1 MINQSLTILETLV
14 PYIRLLVGLKTQN
27 FAAMNRT
34 RFSFLSIVFLSFLI
48 ISCSSQKQDFSVE
61 YEKTTLDNGL
71 EVIFH
76 QDDSDPVTAVA
87 LTFHVGSA
95 RELEGKTGFAHLF
108 EHLLFLES
116 ENLGKGGLDK
126 MSSRIG
132 GSGANGSTS
141 RDRTNYFQ
149 TVPNDALEKMIWAEA
164 DKLGYFI
171 NTVTEAVVAKEKQVV
186 KNEKRQGVD
195 NQPYG
200 HANYVIGKNM
210 YPENHPYNWQVI
222 GSLEDLQ
229 NASLADVKDFYNK
242 WYVPNNATLVIAGD
256 FDIEQAKEWVHKYF
270 DEIPR
275 GEEIAPLAD
284 QFASLNETKK
294 LYYEDNF
301 ARLPELRMVWPG
313 VDLYNNDA
321 YALEILTELLATGK
335 KAPLNK
341 VLIDEKELTSNVGLF
356 NNNSEISGEIYLLV
370 RAFPNTN
377 LNDVETAVYEGFE
390 RFEQEGFSE
399 ADLNRIKAG
408 IETQFYNGLSSV
420 LGKAFNLA
428 QYNIFANDP
437 GYINE
442 DIKKTLAVTREDV
455 LRVYEQYIKGKDFVA
470 TSFVPQGQVEL
481 ALDGSELA
489 QVAEE
494 AITTSGSD
502 ESFTLP
508 DETDFERTASSFDR
522 SVEPPYGNSP
532 TVTVPNVWEEE
543 LSNDLAVHG
552 IENKELPL
560 VQFELKIDGG
570 LLLDDPYKVGVANL
584 VAELMTRGTANKT
597 PEELEEAIDELGA
610 NININ
615 SGQQSISIT
624 GNTLSRNYAKT
635 MALVQEMLLEPRWD
649 ETEFELA
656 KQSTLSQIAG
666 QSANPNS
673 IATNTYNKLLYGKD
687 NILSNN
693 PIGTTESVESI
704 TVDDLK
710 AYYNENFSP
719 NLASFLV
726 VGSVTPKEVLNSLS
740 EIESGWASK
749 NIRLPKLNFPEAP
762 SESQVYF
769 YDVPDAKQSVIRF
782 GYLAMPETSEDYY
795 PATVMNYILGGGGFA
810 SRFTQELREGKGYTY
825 GIGSGF
831 SGSELP
837 GPFTISSG
845 VRTNVTYESAALV
858 KEILSKYPDTFTE
871 QDLETTKSFLLKSNA
886 RRFETLGAKLNMLE
900 NMSDYGWSAGY
911 VKDREQVVKDITI
924 DRISEL
930 AEQYANPNKMIYL
943 VVGDAKT
950 QLDRLEALGF
960 GKPILIS
967 QDFKE
972 GN

>member
-1 MINQSLTILETLV
+1 MKKITSSLFSLIVLLILFT
-14 PYIRLLVGLKTQN
+14 
-27 FAAMNRT
+27 A
-34 RFSFLSIVFLSFLI
+34 
-48 ISCSSQKQDFSVE
+48 CSGQKEQDFSVE
-61 YEKTTLDNGL
+61 YEKFTLDNGL

-76 QDDSDPVTAVA
+76 EDKSDPVTAVA

-171 NTVTEAVVAKEKQVV
+171 NTVTDEVVAKEKQVV

-200 HANYVIGKNM
+200 HANYVVGKNM
-210 YPENHPYNWQVI
+210 YPTEHPYNWQVI

-229 NASLADVKDFYNK
+229 NATLTDVKDFYNK

-256 FDIEQAKEWVHKYF
+256 FDFQQAKEWVEKYF
-270 DEIPR
+270 NEIPR
-275 GEEIAPLAD
+275 GEEISPLAD
-284 QFASLNETKK
+284 QPITLNETKK

-301 ARLPELRMVWPG
+301 ARLPELRMVWPA
-313 VDLYNNDA
+313 VDLYHKDA
-321 YALEILTELLATGK
+321 YALDILTELLATGK
-335 KAPLNK
+335 KTPLNK
-341 VLIDEKELTSNVGLF
+341 VLIDEKELTSNVFLF
-356 NNNSEISGEIYLLV
+356 SNNSEIAGEVQLIV
-370 RAFPNTN
+370 RAFPNTD
-377 LNDVETAVYEGFE
+377 LNDVQIAVGEAFTKFEKEGFTD
-390 RFEQEGFSE
+390 

-428 QYNIFANDP
+428 QYNIFADNP

-442 DIKKTLAVTREDV
+442 DIKKTLAVTREDI
-455 LRVYEQYIKGKDFVA
+455 LRVYEQYIKGKNYIA
-470 TSFVPQGQVEL
+470 TSFVPKGQAEL
-481 ALDGSELA
+481 ALDNSELA
-489 QVAEE
+489 EVVEE
-494 AITTSGSD
+494 AISQSGAN

-508 DETDFERTASSFDR
+508 EATAYERTPSSFDR
-522 SVEPPYGNSP
+522 TTEPEYGESASVK
-532 TVTVPNVWEEE
+532 VPSVWEEK
-543 LSNDLAVHG
+543 LSNGMAVHG
-552 IENKELPL
+552 IVSNELPL

-570 LLLDDPYKVGVANL
+570 LLLENPNKVGVSNL

-615 SGQQSISIT
+615 SGSESISIT
-624 GNTLSRNYAKT
+624 GNTLSRNYSKT
-635 MALVQEMLLEPRWD
+635 MALVSEILLEPRWD

-656 KQSTLSQIAG
+656 KQSTLSQVAS

-673 IATNTYNKLLYGKD
+673 IANNTYNKLLYGED

-693 PIGTTESVESI
+693 PIGTTESIESI
-704 TVDDLK
+704 SIEDLK
-710 AYYNENFSP
+710 IYYENNFSP

-726 VGSVTPKEVLNSLS
+726 VGSISSKEVISSLS
-740 EIESGWASK
+740 KINKGWSSK
-749 NIRLPKLNFPEAP
+749 DVSLPKLEFVSAP
-762 SESQVYF
+762 DQSKVYF

-782 GYLAMPETSEDYY
+782 GYLAMPETDKDFY

-825 GIGSGF
+825 GIGSSF
-831 SGSELP
+831 QGSELP
-837 GPFTISSG
+837 GAFTISSG

-858 KEILSKYPDTFTE
+858 KEILTDYPNTFSE
-871 QDLETTKSFLLKSNA
+871 KDLETTKSFLLKSNA

-900 NMSDYGWSAGY
+900 NISDYGWTPGY
-911 VKDREQVVKDITI
+911 IKEREQIVKNMTI
-924 DRISEL
+924 DEISEL
-930 AEQYANPNKMIYL
+930 ANKYANPNKMIYI

-950 QLDRLEALGF
+950 QMDRLEALGF
-960 GKPILIS
+960 GKPILVS
-967 QDFKE
+967 KNFAE

>member
-1 MINQSLTILETLV
+1 MKKTLS
-14 PYIRLLVGLKTQN
+14 
-27 FAAMNRT
+27 
-34 RFSFLSIVFLSFLI
+34 SFLSIILISFLI
-48 ISCSSQKQDFSVE
+48 TACSGSGEQEFSVD
-61 YEKTTLDNGL
+61 YEKITLDNGL

-95 RELEGKTGFAHLF
+95 REKEGRTGFAHLF

-164 DKLGYFI
+164 DKLGFFI
-171 NTVTEAVVAKEKQVV
+171 NTVTEAVVEKEKQVV

-210 YPENHPYNWQVI
+210 YPEDHPYNWQVI

-229 NASLADVKDFYNK
+229 NATLADVKEFYNR

-256 FDIEQAKEWVHKYF
+256 FDVNQAKEWVHKYF

-275 GEEIAPLAD
+275 GEEITPLEDRPATL
-284 QFASLNETKK
+284 SETKK

-301 ARLPELRMVWPG
+301 ARLPELRMYWPG
-313 VDLYNNDA
+313 VDLYHPDSYPLN
-321 YALEILTELLATGK
+321 ILVQLLASGK

-341 VLIDEKELTSNVGLF
+341 VLIDEKELTSNVF
-356 NNNSEISGEIYLLV
+356 MFSNTSEIAGEVALIT
-370 RAFPNTN
+370 RAFPNTD
-377 LNDVETAVYEGFE
+377 LNEVHSAVEEALVRFETEGFT
-390 RFEQEGFSE
+390 E
-399 ADLNRIKAG
+399 ADLDRIKAG

-428 QYNIFANDP
+428 QYNIFADDP

-442 DIKKTLAVTREDV
+442 DIKKTLAVTKEDV
-455 LRVYEQYIKGKDFVA
+455 MRVYEQYIKGKDFIA
-470 TSFVPQGQVEL
+470 TSFVPQGQTEL
-481 ALDGSELA
+481 ALEGSEP
-489 QVAEE
+489 AEVE
-494 AITTSGSD
+494 EEVIAESGAN

-508 DETDFERTASSFDR
+508 EETEYERTPSSFDR
-522 SVEPPYGNSP
+522 SVEPPYGEASD
-532 TVTVPNVWEEE
+532 VTVPDVWERE
-543 LSNDLAVHG
+543 LSNGMAVYG
-552 IENKELPL
+552 IQNNELPL

-570 LLLDDPYKVGVANL
+570 LLLDDPDKVGVANL
-584 VAELMTRGTANKT
+584 VAQTMTRGTATKT

-624 GNTLSRNYAKT
+624 GNTLSRNYART
-635 MALVQEMLLEPRWD
+635 MELVEEMLMEPRWD

-656 KQSTLSQIAG
+656 KQSTMSQIAS

-673 IATNTYNKLLYGKD
+673 IATNTYNKLLYGED

-693 PIGTTESVESI
+693 PIGTTESIESI
-704 TVDDLK
+704 TIDDLK
-710 AYYNENFSP
+710 AYYEANFSP
-719 NLASFLV
+719 NLASFMVVGAVAPKEV
-726 VGSVTPKEVLNSLS
+726 VGSLAGIAERW
-740 EIESGWASK
+740 ESK
-749 NIRLPKLNFPEAP
+749 NVQLPQLTFPEAP
-762 SESQVYF
+762 DESMVYF

-782 GYLAMPETSEDYY
+782 GYLAMPETDEDYY

-858 KEILSKYPDTFTE
+858 KEILENYPDTFTE

-900 NMSDYGWSAGY
+900 DISDYGWSPNY
-911 VKDREQVVKDITI
+911 VKEREQIVKDITI

-930 AEQYANPNKMIYL
+930 ANEYANPNKMIYL

-950 QLDRLEALGF
+950 QMDRLEALGF